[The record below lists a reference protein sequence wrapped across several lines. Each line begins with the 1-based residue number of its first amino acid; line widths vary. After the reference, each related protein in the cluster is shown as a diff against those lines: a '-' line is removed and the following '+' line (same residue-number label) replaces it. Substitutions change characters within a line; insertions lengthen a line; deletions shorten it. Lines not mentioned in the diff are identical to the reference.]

1 MGQTVRRQPGEVDI
15 PSKDYIY
22 HKNLIGFKG
31 LDTRENPLVTD
42 PLSCS
47 DAENVWVD
55 SNGNLTTRPRLQYV
69 RQNLKH
75 ANAEVVNVIYTDNA
89 YWTLYIKDA
98 VYYLTRTDLATDTET
113 DFTIPTITSPKIA
126 ITEYKNVYYL
136 GCSAGYYSC
145 NAGNTAFHTSR
156 RYIPMGHITDNTFV
170 YDEPRNILNDKINI
184 AQFGGTTVL
193 LPPGTIHGSFAHYA
207 IYSMA
212 DTETSRHIA
221 IWDLFTGQD
230 VAILAY
236 GVPVINRSTLAIW
249 VDDSLICI
257 GIFKP
262 FIKTVLASVH
272 AEIRITAYTLDNGV
286 LTKVLDYDIDKT
298 DHPVNVWMRAPFL
311 NEDET
316 KQNTFCGIRNSA
328 NASWT
333 RLEWSTERGH
343 ILLNASYSYLQ
354 WDYAHATNRIEGPA
368 PTADTGQECDEALQF
383 DITELIALG
392 YNPDSSTA
400 VSAGFIRRV
409 GLNIT
414 AEHSES
420 STRTILAHLS
430 LVNSAITPARNYML
444 IQYQSVTTS
453 SVSDAIASNSGVYRS
468 NNSTYWRYICPV
480 STRVASSYPRSDMEY
495 QHIALTLP
503 SNANVVCVEGLDIH
517 EFRVY
522 TFYNSDK
529 LIKQQTV
536 SEAIVFQPGGT
547 PGVDYAID
555 VDTVSTVLSNVAEVG
570 NALQTPYIFLVTA
583 GANKYAY
590 TLPVHIVADLTAI
603 GDVITAGF
611 TCARGSV
618 LYSTTSQTNFYA
630 YTVLYKQ
637 ETDIRVTAENP
648 SLRGVLFLDNVY
660 WWFGKTNIY
669 GTANEDLTYMPESR
683 KLDAPSEIRNW
694 VRLTDTSFLVFCES
708 DTCLY
713 YKDTSSG
720 LWLRT
725 VLNLPFE
732 ILYPDETSESCYAA
746 LNTGPTYVT
755 RNGIYEIA
763 LSENLFTNERQA
775 QNISDPLTT
784 LQGGLLRKLIPSIAH
799 LQTVRYKDWQ
809 LYIFTRANATK
820 TEIIAQE
827 IATYNFFYWTLPIVF
842 QSVYLAHSQ
851 VYLVTKKATTYTF
864 SETELLREYKNG
876 STVLAAIKCY
886 GDEVYDTVKKTT
898 SLNQIDWHWH
908 SAIINLDTVQYYKTL
923 LALIFGMND
932 YDDESRIMFEY
943 RTDIYYKSHTEQP
956 TQVYDDYV
964 YKIRATQ
971 KPMAIPRFMYIRVRI
986 SSVKVPENEDC
997 LPEEF
1002 MCKANL
1008 SQLTFKYKVLRG
1020 PLL

>member
-55 SNGNLTTRPRLQYV
+55 ANGNLTTRPRLQYI

-75 ANAEVVNVIYTDNA
+75 TDAEVVNVVYTDNA
-89 YWTLYIKDA
+89 YWTLYIKDST
-98 VYYLTRTDLATDTET
+98 YYLTRTDLTTNTET
-113 DFTIPTITSPKIA
+113 DFTIPTIASAKIA
-126 ITEYKNVYYL
+126 ITEYEGVYYL

-145 NAGNTAFHTSR
+145 NAGNTVFQTVSG
-156 RYIPMGHITDNTFV
+156 YIPAGHLGESGYI
-170 YDEPRNILNDKINI
+170 YDEARNILNNQINI
-184 AQFGGTTVL
+184 AQIGALTVVYPDGTV
-193 LPPGTIHGSFAHYA
+193 HGSFGKYVV
-207 IYSMA
+207 YSQL
-212 DTETSRHIA
+212 DVHNNTRRVA
-221 IWDLFTGQD
+221 IWDTSLGEDFEE
-230 VAILAY
+230 L
-236 GVPVINRSTLAIW
+236 RSNLPS
-249 VDDSLICI
+249 DDLEPNQLSVYADSTLICI
-257 GIFKP
+257 ALFESIQGDRTTFWLRCYRLTTNTLTRVTTYYESRSGVVNKWMQSS
-262 FIKTVLASVH
+262 LLNGD
-272 AEIRITAYTLDNGV
+272 TA
-286 LTKVLDYDIDKT
+286 
-298 DHPVNVWMRAPFL
+298 
-311 NEDET
+311 
-316 KQNTFCGIRNSA
+316 KQNTFCGIYNTN
-328 NASWT
+328 NAGWT
-333 RLEWSTERGH
+333 ALKWSTESGH
-343 ILLNASYSYLQ
+343 ILLNASYKYLQ
-354 WDYAHATNRIEGPA
+354 WDYAHVTNRTSGMSSPTIE
-368 PTADTGQECDEALQF
+368 TGQYCNEAIQF
-383 DITELIALG
+383 DITAMMRLG
-392 YNPDSSTA
+392 TVYIDGKTA
-400 VSAGFIRRV
+400 VSNGYIRRI
-409 GLNIT
+409 GLAVF
-414 AEHSES
+414 AENTDVTQYYALQH
-420 STRTILAHLS
+420 IS
-430 LVNSAITPARNYML
+430 LLNTEVSPSKNYML
-444 IQYQSVTTS
+444 VTIYT
-453 SVSDAIASNSGVYRS
+453 ASAGIFQCVACNSAGYVGHGLDMPDRRIY
-468 NNSTYWRYICPV
+468 
-480 STRVASSYPRSDMEY
+480 VAGADLFTDNSYPRSDMKYERITLDVSSNDIVAAVTGLDLRAY
-495 QHIALTLP
+495 NVYTIATDDKTLKLHKVYETVTTSGTQLYVTLP
-503 SNANVVCVEGLDIH
+503 TPKVTGIQTVGSRRQAPQLFAASSNGVVFLYAAPTKRLSDI
-517 EFRVY
+517 
-522 TFYNSDK
+522 TALSDK
-529 LIKQQTV
+529 L
-536 SEAIVFQPGGT
+536 
-547 PGVDYAID
+547 
-555 VDTVSTVLSNVAEVG
+555 
-570 NALQTPYIFLVTA
+570 
-583 GANKYAY
+583 
-590 TLPVHIVADLTAI
+590 
-603 GDVITAGF
+603 TAGF
-611 TCARGSV
+611 SAAYGV
-618 LYSTTSQTNFYA
+618 MVYSNGHLNSYA
-630 YTVLYKQ
+630 YSYIYVTQTLDEY
-637 ETDIRVTAENP
+637 TAENP

-784 LQGGLLRKLIPSIAH
+784 LQGGLLRKLIPNIVH

-820 TEIIAQE
+820 TEVIAQE
-827 IATYNFFYWTLPIVF
+827 ITTYNFFYWTLPIVF
-842 QSVYLAHSQ
+842 QAVYLAHSQ
-851 VYLVTKKATTYTF
+851 VYIVTKKATTYTF
-864 SETELLREYKNG
+864 SEAELLREYKNG
-876 STVLAAIKCY
+876 DTVLAAIKCY
-886 GDEVYDTVKKTT
+886 GDEVYDTTKKTT

-908 SAIINLDTVQYYKTL
+908 SAVINLDTVQYYKTL

-943 RTDIYYKSHTEQP
+943 RTDIYYKSYTEQP

-971 KPMAIPRFMYIRVRI
+971 KPVAIPRFMYIRVRL
-986 SSVKVPENEDC
+986 SSVTVPENEDG
-997 LPEEF
+997 LPEEC
-1002 MCKANL
+1002 MCKVNL

>member
-55 SNGNLTTRPRLQYV
+55 ANGNLTTRPRLQYV

-89 YWTLYIKDA
+89 YWTLYIKDG
-98 VYYLTRTDLATDTET
+98 VYYLTRTDLTTNVET
-113 DFTIPTITSPKIA
+113 DFTIPTLTSAKLA

-145 NAGNTAFHTSR
+145 NAGDTVFQKVSG
-156 RYIPMGHITDNTFV
+156 YIPAGHLGESGYI
-170 YDEPRNILNDKINI
+170 YDEARNILNNQIDI
-184 AQFGGTTVL
+184 AQLGALAAVYPDGTV
-193 LPPGTIHGSFAHYA
+193 HGSFGKYVVYSQLDAHNN
-207 IYSMA
+207 
-212 DTETSRHIA
+212 TRRVA
-221 IWDLFTGQD
+221 IWDTLLGEDFEELRSNLPSDELG
-230 VAILAY
+230 
-236 GVPVINRSTLAIW
+236 PNRLSVYADNT
-249 VDDSLICI
+249 LICI
-257 GIFKP
+257 ALFESIQAGNTTFW
-262 FIKTVLASVH
+262 L
-272 AEIRITAYTLDNGV
+272 RCYRLTANTLTRVTTYFESGSGV
-286 LTKVLDYDIDKT
+286 
-298 DHPVNVWMRAPFL
+298 VNRWMRSSLL
-311 NEDET
+311 NGDT
-316 KQNTFCGIRNSA
+316 AKQNTFCGIYNTN

-333 RLEWSTERGH
+333 ALKWSTENGH
-343 ILLNASYSYLQ
+343 ILLNASYKYLQ
-354 WDYAHATNRIEGPA
+354 WDYAHITNRTNGMSGP
-368 PTADTGQECDEALQF
+368 TVETGQYCNEAIQF
-383 DITELIALG
+383 DITMMMQLG
-392 YNPDSSTA
+392 TVYIDGETA
-400 VSAGFIRRV
+400 VGNGYIRRI
-409 GLNIT
+409 GLAVF
-414 AEHSES
+414 AENTDVTQYYALQH
-420 STRTILAHLS
+420 IS
-430 LVNSAITPARNYML
+430 LLNTEVSPSKNYML
-444 IQYQSVTTS
+444 ATVYT
-453 SVSDAIASNSGVYRS
+453 ASAEIFQCVACNSASYVGHGLDMPDRRIY
-468 NNSTYWRYICPV
+468 
-480 STRVASSYPRSDMEY
+480 VAGADLFTDNSYPRSDMKYERITLSVSSNDI
-495 QHIALTLP
+495 IAAVTGVSLRAYNVYTIATDDKTLELHEVYETVTTSGTQLYVTLP
-503 SNANVVCVEGLDIH
+503 TPKVTNIQIVGSQRQTPQLFTASSNGVVFLYAAPTAHLSDI
-517 EFRVY
+517 
-522 TFYNSDK
+522 TAISDK
-529 LIKQQTV
+529 L
-536 SEAIVFQPGGT
+536 
-547 PGVDYAID
+547 
-555 VDTVSTVLSNVAEVG
+555 
-570 NALQTPYIFLVTA
+570 
-583 GANKYAY
+583 
-590 TLPVHIVADLTAI
+590 
-603 GDVITAGF
+603 TAGF
-611 TCARGSV
+611 SAAYGV
-618 LYSTTSQTNFYA
+618 LVYNTDHLNSYA
-630 YTVLYKQ
+630 YSYVY
-637 ETDIRVTAENP
+637 VTQTLDEYTPENP

-660 WWFGKTNIY
+660 WWFGRTNIY

-799 LQTVRYKDWQ
+799 LQTIRYKDWQ

-864 SETELLREYKNG
+864 SEAELLREYKNG
-876 STVLAAIKCY
+876 DTLLAAIKCY

-908 SAIINLDTVQYYKTL
+908 SAVINLDTVQYYKTL

>member
-89 YWTLYIKDA
+89 YWTLYIKDG

-126 ITEYKNVYYL
+126 ITEYNNVYYL

-145 NAGNTAFHTSR
+145 NAGNTAFQKVSG
-156 RYIPMGHITDNTFV
+156 YIPVGHLGESGYV
-170 YDEPRNILNDKINI
+170 YDEARNILNNQIRV
-184 AQFGGTTVL
+184 AQTGYLPAVYPDGTV
-193 LPPGTIHGSFAHYA
+193 HGSFGKYVV
-207 IYSMA
+207 YSQLNTA
-212 DTETSRHIA
+212 KDRRRVA
-221 IWDLFTGQD
+221 IWDIIDGSDVEEIRSNLPSSELSPGQLN
-230 VAILAY
+230 VYA
-236 GVPVINRSTLAIW
+236 
-249 VDDSLICI
+249 DDNIICI
-257 GIFKP
+257 ALF
-262 FIKTVLASVH
+262 
-272 AEIRITAYTLDNGV
+272 ENITPSFGHTEFRLRMYKLDNGT
-286 LTKVLDYDIDKT
+286 LIPKT
-298 DHPVNVWMRAPFL
+298 YYTAESSDPICTLIR
-311 NEDET
+311 NELLQGDRT
-316 KQNTFCGIRNSA
+316 KQNTFCGLYHTS
-328 NASWT
+328 NAAWT
-333 RLEWSTERGH
+333 ALKWSTENGH
-343 ILLNASYSYLQ
+343 VLLHASYKYLQ
-354 WDYAHATNRIEGPA
+354 WDYEHAANRSDGTITTSP
-368 PTADTGQECDEALQF
+368 DISTGQYCYEALQF
-383 DITELIALG
+383 DITAIAQLGTLYVNGDTIAENGYVQRIGLVVYAEHSNTSQYYALQHIAL
-392 YNPDSSTA
+392 PSTA
-400 VSAGFIRRV
+400 VSP
-409 GLNIT
+409 
-414 AEHSES
+414 
-420 STRTILAHLS
+420 ST
-430 LVNSAITPARNYML
+430 NYML
-444 IQYQSVTTS
+444 VALYSVADDTIKC
-453 SVSDAIASNSGVYRS
+453 IASNSSKYLSSTS
-468 NNSTYWRYICPV
+468 NISKYVSGADASTV
-480 STRVASSYPRSDMEY
+480 EAYPRSDMSY
-495 QHIALTLP
+495 QRSELLIDSPARV
-503 SNANVVCVEGLDIH
+503 AAVIGLDLH
-517 EFRVY
+517 EYAVY
-522 TFYNSDK
+522 TIATTDK
-529 LIKQQTV
+529 ILNQYTV
-536 SEAIVFQPGGT
+536 EEVVNFGTDNLVLAVTSPVPKVTDIQIVGSVRQAPQLFT
-547 PGVDYAID
+547 ASSATGVYLYAAPTARQA
-555 VDTVSTVLSNVAEVG
+555 TVTTISTELSTGFSGAYGVLTYHAEQ
-570 NALQTPYIFLVTA
+570 L
-583 GANKYAY
+583 KSYAY
-590 TLPVHIVADLTAI
+590 TPV
-603 GDVITAGF
+603 
-611 TCARGSV
+611 
-618 LYSTTSQTNFYA
+618 YSTQVLRQ
-630 YTVLYKQ
+630 YTP
-637 ETDIRVTAENP
+637 ENP

-669 GTANEDLTYMPESR
+669 GTANEDLAYMPESR

-842 QSVYLAHSQ
+842 QAVYLAHSQ

-908 SAIINLDTVQYYKTL
+908 SAIINLDTVQYYKAL

>member
-15 PSKDYIY
+15 PKKDYIY

-55 SNGNLTTRPRLQYV
+55 TNGNLTTRPCLQYV

-75 ANAEVVNVIYTDNA
+75 TDAEVVNVIYTDNA
-89 YWTLYIKDA
+89 YWTLYLKDA
-98 VYYLTRTDLATDTET
+98 IYYLTRTDLATNTET
-113 DFTIPTITSPKIA
+113 DFTTPTITSAKIA
-126 ITEYKNVYYL
+126 ITEYQNVYYL

-145 NAGNTAFHTSR
+145 NVSDTAFHTRSG
-156 RYIPMGHITDNTFV
+156 YIPMGHITDNTFV

-184 AQFGGTTVL
+184 AQFGDTPIL
-193 LPPGTIHGSFAHYA
+193 LPSGVIRGSFAHYA
-207 IYSMA
+207 IYSIQ
-212 DTETSRHIA
+212 DTETSYRIA
-221 IWDLFTGQD
+221 LWNLFTGQD
-230 VAILAY
+230 VAVLAY
-236 GVPVINRSTLAIW
+236 GVPGISRSTLAMW
-249 VDDSLICI
+249 VDDTVICI
-257 GIFKP
+257 GIFKS
-262 FIKTVLASVH
+262 FVTTVPSSVR
-272 AEIRITAYTLDNGV
+272 AEITLVAYTLNNGV
-286 LTKVLDYDIDKT
+286 LTRVLNYNIDKT
-298 DHPVNVWMRAPFL
+298 THPVNVRMRAPFL
-311 NEDET
+311 VGDET

-354 WDYAHATNRIEGPA
+354 WDYAHAANRINGPA

-383 DITELIALG
+383 DITGLIALG
-392 YNPDSSTA
+392 YNPDSNTA
-400 VSAGFIRRV
+400 FSAGIIRRV
-409 GLNIT
+409 GLAIT
-414 AEHSES
+414 EEHSES
-420 STRTILAHLS
+420 DTRTILSHLS
-430 LVNSAITPARNYML
+430 LFNSSITPARNYML

-453 SVSDAIASNSGVYRS
+453 SIYDAIASNSGVYGH
-468 NNSTYWRYICPV
+468 TDPAYWLYICPV
-480 STRVASSYPRSDMEY
+480 NTLVANSYPRSDMEY

-503 SNANVVCVEGLDIH
+503 SNTNVVCVEGLDIH

-522 TFYNSDK
+522 TYYSSDK

-536 SEAIVFQPGGT
+536 SEAIVVYPGGT
-547 PGVDYAID
+547 TGVGYAID
-555 VDTVSTVLSNVAEVG
+555 ADTVSTVLSNVTEVG
-570 NALQTPYIFLVTA
+570 NARQAPYTFLVTA
-583 GANKYAY
+583 GNNKYVY
-590 TLPVHIVADLTAI
+590 TLPLQIRADLTAI
-603 GDVITAGF
+603 SDKITVGF

-618 LYSTTSQTNFYA
+618 LYLDTSQTNFYA
-630 YTVLYKQ
+630 YTILYKQ
-637 ETDIRVTAENP
+637 ETDIRATAENP

-784 LQGGLLRKLIPSIAH
+784 LQGGLLRKLIPNIAH
-799 LQTVRYKDWQ
+799 LQTIRYKDWQ
-809 LYIFTRANATK
+809 LYIFTRTNATK
-820 TEIIAQE
+820 TEVIAQE
-827 IATYNFFYWTLPIVF
+827 ITTYNFFYWTLPIVF
-842 QSVYLAHSQ
+842 QAVYLAHSQ
-851 VYLVTKKATTYTF
+851 VYIVTKKATTYTF
-864 SETELLREYKNG
+864 SEAELLREYKNG
-876 STVLAAIKCY
+876 DTVLAAIKCY

-986 SSVKVPENEDC
+986 SSVKVPENEDG

>member
-22 HKNLIGFKG
+22 HKNLISFKG

-145 NAGNTAFHTSR
+145 NAGNTVFQQVSG
-156 RYIPMGHITDNTFV
+156 YIPVGHLGESGYV
-170 YDEPRNILNDKINI
+170 YDEARNILNSQMRL
-184 AQFGGTTVL
+184 AQIGEL
-193 LPPGTIHGSFAHYA
+193 SYIWPSGTILNVFSHYA
-207 IYSMA
+207 VVYQQVKTGP
-212 DTETSRHIA
+212 TEISIELF
-221 IWDLFTGQD
+221 IWDLSSGTRYAKLIEVYSTPDTSNFGIYISDTEVYIVSCGLVSD
-230 VAILAY
+230 GAIHVWRILLDTDGNITDYRRRVLSLAFY
-236 GVPVINRSTLAIW
+236 
-249 VDDSLICI
+249 
-257 GIFKP
+257 
-262 FIKTVLASVH
+262 
-272 AEIRITAYTLDNGV
+272 
-286 LTKVLDYDIDKT
+286 
-298 DHPVNVWMRAPFL
+298 FL
-311 NEDET
+311 NYGFYNNNET
-316 KQNTFCGIRNSA
+316 RK
-328 NASWT
+328 NAFA
-333 RLEWSTERGH
+333 G
-343 ILLNASYSYLQ
+343 LNATTDKRWCGVSFSNSDLEDPTFGKPVMCAVSYHYLQ
-354 WDYAHATNRIEGPA
+354 WDVAHVSKRTGNIGPASAAYGQHCWEAVTINCTAIMSDEAPVNEHDFYEAAINTYRWICRVGVYMLEEHDDTGAGDAYALVYMPEAAYVGANDNASDGLVCIVSKNGKYTATNTTARFVAVGNLSSISLRGTGYVLGWATVAISNYPA
-368 PTADTGQECDEALQF
+368 ATYA
-383 DITELIALG
+383 
-392 YNPDSSTA
+392 
-400 VSAGFIRRV
+400 
-409 GLNIT
+409 
-414 AEHSES
+414 
-420 STRTILAHLS
+420 
-430 LVNSAITPARNYML
+430 
-444 IQYQSVTTS
+444 YQSVAIDNYPSYLTISVTSLEVLFYLSDTTELQQWCAKLDTTTS
-453 SVSDAIASNSGVYRS
+453 KLTVTKLSVAVSDLGSRSSSIGYPRMMVAGTAERGYYLYSGITSVADITANASRLPAGFWGGAGVLAWKDTAYRAIAYR
-468 NNSTYWRYICPV
+468 YQYI
-480 STRVASSYPRSDMEY
+480 TKTLDEY
-495 QHIALTLP
+495 
-503 SNANVVCVEGLDIH
+503 
-517 EFRVY
+517 
-522 TFYNSDK
+522 
-529 LIKQQTV
+529 
-536 SEAIVFQPGGT
+536 
-547 PGVDYAID
+547 
-555 VDTVSTVLSNVAEVG
+555 
-570 NALQTPYIFLVTA
+570 
-583 GANKYAY
+583 
-590 TLPVHIVADLTAI
+590 
-603 GDVITAGF
+603 
-611 TCARGSV
+611 
-618 LYSTTSQTNFYA
+618 
-630 YTVLYKQ
+630 
-637 ETDIRVTAENP
+637 TAENP

-660 WWFGKTNIY
+660 WWFGKTSIY

-775 QNISDPLTT
+775 QNISDPLVT

-820 TEIIAQE
+820 TEVIAQE
-827 IATYNFFYWTLPIVF
+827 ITTYNFFYWTLPIVF
-842 QSVYLAHSQ
+842 QAVYLAHSQ

-864 SETELLREYKNG
+864 SEAELLREYKNG
-876 STVLAAIKCY
+876 STVIAAIKCY

>member
-89 YWTLYIKDA
+89 YWTLYIKDG

-113 DFTIPTITSPKIA
+113 DFAIPTIASPKIA

-145 NAGNTAFHTSR
+145 NVGNTTFQQVSG
-156 RYIPMGHITDNTFV
+156 YIPVGHLGETGYI
-170 YDEPRNILNDKINI
+170 YDESRNILNSQMRIPTVMPDSYSAPVLYPNDNTKSPQYVGPYVLYWRQTSPAVLEQFVIYDIRRSTIVVVPHVMYRAFSAFLDGELLVIITASAGGGGGNYQPHVGIDVHAYNTSTYAVTHIVTRTINLQPLLAPGMKISDPDVYSSY
-184 AQFGGTTVL
+184 GTTA
-193 LPPGTIHGSFAHYA
+193 GT
-207 IYSMA
+207 
-212 DTETSRHIA
+212 
-221 IWDLFTGQD
+221 
-230 VAILAY
+230 V
-236 GVPVINRSTLAIW
+236 VI
-249 VDDSLICI
+249 
-257 GIFKP
+257 
-262 FIKTVLASVH
+262 
-272 AEIRITAYTLDNGV
+272 
-286 LTKVLDYDIDKT
+286 
-298 DHPVNVWMRAPFL
+298 
-311 NEDET
+311 
-316 KQNTFCGIRNSA
+316 SA
-328 NASWT
+328 NSDYIYV
-333 RLEWSTERGH
+333 SCV
-343 ILLNASYSYLQ
+343 YLQ
-354 WDYAHATNRIEGPA
+354 WDAANGSKRGPSLRPEDPTAETGQYVQQAIAITYSDLVGAESTDTLIAENRIVQLGVSILPEHRVTWQDNPPDIPIFQKEQYGRLKIAAVISVAGSLKVYSVTDVPLSDITNGVA
-368 PTADTGQECDEALQF
+368 SVSSADTV
-383 DITELIALG
+383 
-392 YNPDSSTA
+392 TA
-400 VSAGFIRRV
+400 ASY
-409 GLNIT
+409 
-414 AEHSES
+414 
-420 STRTILAHLS
+420 
-430 LVNSAITPARNYML
+430 AITPVYKNLYIDNIVYCGMATERITIYGYGRDSDGHKLQRLDLNFELTQLTTETIYATVCDDVFSSFGQ
-444 IQYQSVTTS
+444 ISFGQYGAKTRITNNGCILFQQNN
-453 SVSDAIASNSGVYRS
+453 SDAEQLILDYHGNTVYAGQLPIQLKDDFGVFQG
-468 NNSTYWRYICPV
+468 V
-480 STRVASSYPRSDMEY
+480 
-495 QHIALTLP
+495 IALHNKTD
-503 SNANVVCVEGLDIH
+503 SQYVISYKWLDIY
-517 EFRVY
+517 FRY
-522 TFYNSDK
+522 YPS
-529 LIKQQTV
+529 
-536 SEAIVFQPGGT
+536 PGN
-547 PGVDYAID
+547 I
-555 VDTVSTVLSNVAEVG
+555 S
-570 NALQTPYIFLVTA
+570 
-583 GANKYAY
+583 
-590 TLPVHIVADLTAI
+590 
-603 GDVITAGF
+603 
-611 TCARGSV
+611 
-618 LYSTTSQTNFYA
+618 
-630 YTVLYKQ
+630 
-637 ETDIRVTAENP
+637 ENP

-842 QSVYLAHSQ
+842 QAVYLAHSQ

-864 SETELLREYKNG
+864 SEAELLREYKNG

>member
-55 SNGNLTTRPRLQYV
+55 ANGNLTTRPRLQYV

-75 ANAEVVNVIYTDNA
+75 TDAEVVNVIYTDNA
-89 YWTLYIKDA
+89 YWTLYIKDSA
-98 VYYLTRTDLATDTET
+98 YYLTRTDLVANIET
-113 DFTIPTITSPKIA
+113 DFTIPTLTSATIA

-145 NAGNTAFHTSR
+145 DASFWVFEKISG
-156 RYIPMGHITDNTFV
+156 YIPVGHLGESGYV
-170 YDEPRNILNDKINI
+170 YDEARNILNSQVRI
-184 AQFGGTTVL
+184 
-193 LPPGTIHGSFAHYA
+193 GTIGALNNAVFPQRNYYPIGSFGPYLVYQPYEGLH
-207 IYSMA
+207 
-212 DTETSRHIA
+212 TVA
-221 IWDLFTGQD
+221 IWDIRTGNVIKELWSGID
-230 VAILAY
+230 ESKVTVFATDTEAFIAY
-236 GVPVINRSTLAIW
+236 ADKFNNSIRVDIKYCSWTDAELTVKTLYDGYL
-249 VDDSLICI
+249 DDIC
-257 GIFKP
+257 GLP
-262 FIKTVLASVH
+262 LLLGDDA
-272 AEIRITAYTLDNGV
+272 
-286 LTKVLDYDIDKT
+286 
-298 DHPVNVWMRAPFL
+298 
-311 NEDET
+311 
-316 KQNTFCGIRNSA
+316 KQNTFCGYIGTQQVSVYRVYWSVQDSHALA
-328 NASWT
+328 NITYA
-333 RLEWSTERGH
+333 
-343 ILLNASYSYLQ
+343 YLQ
-354 WDYAHATNRIEGPA
+354 WDYANADKRGSYASGLTI
-368 PTADTGQECDEALQF
+368 DTGQFCEEALQIDVTGLLTIGTF
-383 DITELIALG
+383 SVDTDKAERAG
-392 YNPDSSTA
+392 Y
-400 VSAGFIRRV
+400 IRRI
-409 GLNIT
+409 GLRVYP
-414 AEHSES
+414 EHSQIS
-420 STRTILAHLS
+420 NRPYLYHLS
-430 LVNSAITPARNYML
+430 LVGTETPAENYAC
-444 IQYQSVTTS
+444 IPISNGTCIACNTAQYAKAEDGVQTGAKVYVAGFDALTTQ
-453 SVSDAIASNSGVYRS
+453 
-468 NNSTYWRYICPV
+468 
-480 STRVASSYPRSDMEY
+480 SYPRSDMTYKSITAISSIQLNKIVDIIGTGLHSYSIYTLESA
-495 QHIALTLP
+495 ALLRYDVSYTM
-503 SNANVVCVEGLDIH
+503 LDGGNIY
-517 EFRVY
+517 V
-522 TFYNSDK
+522 SDA
-529 LIKQQTV
+529 V
-536 SEAIVFQPGGT
+536 SIT
-547 PGVDYAID
+547 PGV
-555 VDTVSTVLSNVAEVG
+555 S
-570 NALQTPYIFLVTA
+570 VTA
-583 GANKYAY
+583 GVARQSQAPFMYITDAKILYRIPHTRLADLSAITVSGGFFAAAGTIIFGTSGVADVLSAYAY
-590 TLPVHIVADLTAI
+590 SAQF
-603 GDVITAGF
+603 DVEVNA
-611 TCARGSV
+611 
-618 LYSTTSQTNFYA
+618 A
-630 YTVLYKQ
+630 Y
-637 ETDIRVTAENP
+637 TAENP

-732 ILYPDETSESCYAA
+732 VLYPDETSEACYAA

-775 QNISDPLTT
+775 QNISDPLVT
-784 LQGGLLRKLIPSIAH
+784 LQGGLLRKLIPNIVH

-820 TEIIAQE
+820 TEVIAQE
-827 IATYNFFYWTLPIVF
+827 ITTYNFFYWTLPIVF
-842 QSVYLAHSQ
+842 QAVYLAHSQ
-851 VYLVTKKATTYTF
+851 VYIVTKKATTYTF
-864 SETELLREYKNG
+864 SEAELLREYKNG

-886 GDEVYDTVKKTT
+886 GDEVYDVTTKTT

-908 SAIINLDTVQYYKTL
+908 SAVINLDTVQYYKTL

-971 KPMAIPRFMYIRVRI
+971 KPVAIPRFMYIRVRL
-986 SSVKVPENEDC
+986 SSVTVPENEDG

>member
-55 SNGNLTTRPRLQYV
+55 ANGNLTTRPRLEYV

-75 ANAEVVNVIYTDNA
+75 TDAEVANVIYTDNA
-89 YWTLYIKDA
+89 YWTLYIKGG
-98 VYYLTRTDLATDTET
+98 VYYLTRTDLATSVEH
-113 DFTIPTITSPKIA
+113 DFTIPTLTSAKIA

-145 NAGNTAFHTSR
+145 NASFWVFEKISG
-156 RYIPMGHITDNTFV
+156 YIPVGHLGESGYI
-170 YDEPRNILNDKINI
+170 YDEARNILNSQIRT
-184 AQFGGTTVL
+184 GTVGALTNAVF
-193 LPPGTIHGSFAHYA
+193 PPRNYYPIGSFGPYLV
-207 IYSMA
+207 YQPYEEPK
-212 DTETSRHIA
+212 TTA
-221 IWDLFTGQD
+221 IWDIRTGNVVKELLGGVDKSCFTVFATD
-230 VAILAY
+230 TEAFIAY
-236 GVPVINRSTLAIW
+236 ADGRNDGIHVYIYYCSWTDAELTVTSLYNAYPYSICGGPLLHG
-249 VDDSLICI
+249 DDS
-257 GIFKP
+257 
-262 FIKTVLASVH
+262 
-272 AEIRITAYTLDNGV
+272 
-286 LTKVLDYDIDKT
+286 
-298 DHPVNVWMRAPFL
+298 
-311 NEDET
+311 
-316 KQNTFCGIRNSA
+316 KQNTFCGYTGTQQVSVDRVY
-328 NASWT
+328 
-333 RLEWSTERGH
+333 WSTQDSH
-343 ILLNASYSYLQ
+343 VLANITYKYLQ
-354 WDYAHATNRIEGPA
+354 WDYANADKRGGYASGLTI
-368 PTADTGQECDEALQF
+368 DTGQFCEEALQIDVTGLLTIGTF
-383 DITELIALG
+383 EVDTDKAERAG
-392 YNPDSSTA
+392 Y
-400 VSAGFIRRV
+400 IRRI
-409 GLNIT
+409 GLRVYP
-414 AEHSES
+414 EHTQISD
-420 STRTILAHLS
+420 RPYLYHLS
-430 LVNSAITPARNYML
+430 LVGTETPAENYACVP
-444 IQYQSVTTS
+444 ISNGKCIACNTAQYSKTKDGVQTGAKVYVAGFDALTTQSYPRPDMTYKSVTAIS
-453 SVSDAIASNSGVYRS
+453 SIQLNKIVNITGTGLHDYSIYTLQSNALLRYDVGYTEFDGGGIYVSDA
-468 NNSTYWRYICPV
+468 V
-480 STRVASSYPRSDMEY
+480 SIITGE
-495 QHIALTLP
+495 
-503 SNANVVCVEGLDIH
+503 
-517 EFRVY
+517 
-522 TFYNSDK
+522 
-529 LIKQQTV
+529 
-536 SEAIVFQPGGT
+536 
-547 PGVDYAID
+547 
-555 VDTVSTVLSNVAEVG
+555 
-570 NALQTPYIFLVTA
+570 LVTA
-583 GANKYAY
+583 GIARESQAPFMYIADNKILYRIPKTRLADLSGITVTGGFFAAAGIIIFSTGSVADMLTAYAY
-590 TLPVHIVADLTAI
+590 
-603 GDVITAGF
+603 
-611 TCARGSV
+611 
-618 LYSTTSQTNFYA
+618 STQFDIELNTA
-630 YTVLYKQ
+630 YTP
-637 ETDIRVTAENP
+637 ENP
-648 SLRGVLFLDNVY
+648 SIRGVLFLDNVY
-660 WWFGKTNIY
+660 WWFGKTTIY

-784 LQGGLLRKLIPSIAH
+784 LQGGLLRKLIPNITH

-820 TEIIAQE
+820 TEVIAQE
-827 IATYNFFYWTLPIVF
+827 ITTYNFFYWTLPIVF
-842 QSVYLAHSQ
+842 QAVYLAHSQ

-864 SETELLREYKNG
+864 SEAELLREYKNG

-908 SAIINLDTVQYYKTL
+908 SAVINLDTVQYYKTL